1 MIFTGE
7 YTVCTVYPLSGT
19 PSPMIGIEI
28 GKMVKL
34 GKMSSIK
41 VMVAF
46 GQQTFEL
53 LDGEAKERGVTVQ
66 ELLRAVIIP
75 DWFRTHAELLTKI
88 TMPEAGKRIEPL
100 TKVEPSLDQGSKFH
114 SNRLYLV

>member
-1 MIFTGE
+1 MKTE
-7 YTVCTVYPLSGT
+7 
-19 PSPMIGIEI
+19 
-28 GKMVKL
+28 
-34 GKMSSIK
+34 KMSSIK

-46 GQQTFEL
+46 GHQTFDL

-75 DWFRTHAELLTKI
+75 DWFRTHGELLTKI
-88 TMPEAGKRIEPL
+88 TMPEARPRVEPL
-100 TKVEPSLDQGSKFH
+100 TKPEPSLDQGSKFH

>member
-1 MIFTGE
+1 
-7 YTVCTVYPLSGT
+7 
-19 PSPMIGIEI
+19 
-28 GKMVKL
+28 
-34 GKMSSIK
+34 MSSIK

-46 GQQTFEL
+46 GQQTFDL

-75 DWFRTHAELLTKI
+75 DWFRTHGELLTKI
-88 TMPEAGKRIEPL
+88 TVPDARKRIQPL
-100 TKVEPSLDQGSKFH
+100 TKPEPSLDQDQGSKFH

>member
-1 MIFTGE
+1 
-7 YTVCTVYPLSGT
+7 
-19 PSPMIGIEI
+19 
-28 GKMVKL
+28 
-34 GKMSSIK
+34 MSSIK

-46 GQQTFEL
+46 GQQTFDL

-75 DWFRTHAELLTKI
+75 DWFRTHGELLTKI
-88 TMPEAGKRIEPL
+88 TMPEARRGIQPL
-100 TKVEPSLDQGSKFH
+100 TKTEPRLEQDQGSKFH

>member
-1 MIFTGE
+1 
-7 YTVCTVYPLSGT
+7 
-19 PSPMIGIEI
+19 
-28 GKMVKL
+28 
-34 GKMSSIK
+34 MSSIK

-46 GQQTFEL
+46 GQQTFDL

-75 DWFRTHAELLTKI
+75 DWFRTHGELLTKI
-88 TMPEAGKRIEPL
+88 NMPEARRAIQPL
-100 TKVEPSLDQGSKFH
+100 AKPEASLDQGSKFH

>member
-1 MIFTGE
+1 
-7 YTVCTVYPLSGT
+7 
-19 PSPMIGIEI
+19 
-28 GKMVKL
+28 VKK

-46 GQQTFEL
+46 GQQTFNL
-53 LDGEAKERGVTVQ
+53 IDAEAKERGVTVQ

-75 DWFRTHAELLTKI
+75 DWFRTHGELLTKI
-88 TMPEAGKRIEPL
+88 TLRDANRRIQPL
-100 TKVEPSLDQGSKFH
+100 TKPETGLDQGSKFH